1 MKSVSSSEKH
11 SNAHGFS
18 MSGNSHFPFPE
29 KNITCT
35 TRRDGHN
42 FYYFAMLV
50 FVRGYFFPRT
60 FENYLWGERSC
71 VALSSVKAPSWLTHC
86 GPNRGCTPDL
96 LWHRQVLFCC
106 LFCLMSSTL
115 TLPKESQWDF
125 ALLPQ
130 SRSTNVSHSNVVYN
144 QFTDPFSDS
153 DLTGN

>member
-29 KNITCT
+29 KKYHFYDKK
-35 TRRDGHN
+35 RRTQLLLYCH
-42 FYYFAMLV
+42 ASICARL
-50 FVRGYFFPRT
+50 FFSP
-60 FENYLWGERSC
+60 NLWKLPLRSC

-130 SRSTNVSHSNVVYN
+130 SRSTNDSHSSGVDIQSIY
-144 QFTDPFSDS
+144 
-153 DLTGN
+153 